1 MATIIDNEYFLNGW
15 LFIPNNKNINAA
27 PVGSPSITSDL
38 DLFRI
43 EYERELLINAF
54 GVTLYNGLQTALLD
68 LPASDQKWQDLVNGK
83 DYAINSKTKRW
94 NGLRG
99 ANQQSL
105 IAFYV
110 YCQYLRND
118 NSTYLTTG
126 ISQSTANNAERSD
139 PSPKFVKSWNRFL
152 NQYQGKGYNN
162 SYPTVIY
169 NRSGMVGLD
178 YYGSDNVESNLF
190 QYLTDQNELT
200 PTDFPDFEF
209 KFYESYNTFGI

>member
-1 MATIIDNEYFLNGW
+1 MATIIDNTYFKNGW
-15 LFIPNNKNINAA
+15 LFIPNNKDINAS
-27 PVGSPSITSDL
+27 PVGSPTIETDL

-43 EYERELLINAF
+43 EYERELLLNSL
-54 GVTLYNGLQTALLD
+54 GVTLYNLLQTALLD
-68 LPASDQKWQDLVNGK
+68 LPSSDQKWQDLVEGK
-83 DYAINSKTKRW
+83 DYAINGKTKRW

-126 ISQSTANNAERSD
+126 IAQSTANNAERSD

-152 NQYQGKGYNN
+152 KQYQGDYTY
-162 SYPTVIY
+162 SSPTVIY
-169 NRSGMVGLD
+169 NRSGMIGLD
-178 YYGSDNVESNLF
+178 YYGYDNVEINLF

>member
-1 MATIIDNEYFLNGW
+1 MAIIDNTYFTKGW
-15 LFIPNNKNINAA
+15 LFIPNNKDTNAE
-27 PVGSPSITSDL
+27 PVGSPSAQSGIDFFIT
-38 DLFRI
+38 
-43 EYERELLINAF
+43 EYERELLLNAL
-54 GVTLYNGLQTALLD
+54 GVTLYDELQAE
-68 LPASDQKWQDLVNGK
+68 LPTPTTQKWIDLVDGK
-83 DYAINSKTKRW
+83 SYTINSKTKQW
-94 NGLRG
+94 NGLKG
-99 ANQQSL
+99 ANMQSL

-126 ISQSTANNAERSD
+126 IGQSTANNAERSD
-139 PSPKFVKSWNRFL
+139 PSIKFVKAWNRFL
-152 NQYQGKGYNN
+152 NQYQGKGYNYG
-162 SYPTVIY
+162 YPTVIY

-209 KFYESYNTFGI
+209 KFYETYNTMGI